1 MGLSQYKT
9 VILVVT
15 AALALLIASPSI
27 QQVLVYPQTDNFTEF
42 WMFGPNH
49 DASYPGNVTVNQNY
63 RIYLDVTNHLG
74 TATDYKVEIKFR
86 NQTQSGPDSFT
97 HTNSDMP
104 ALSSIAMVAADNQT
118 TETPLDISF
127 QYHTVNGTTS
137 TLVIDNI
144 TVNGFALDAS
154 KTKIAYDKEKGGFY
168 GNLFFELYIYNG
180 TTNAFQY
187 HQRYLSLWLKM
198 NT

>member
-1 MGLSQYKT
+1 MRLSQYKT

-15 AALALLIASPSI
+15 TVLALLIASSSI
-27 QQVLVYPQTDNFTEF
+27 QQLLVYPQTDNMTEF

-49 DASYPGNVTVNQNY
+49 DAAYPGNVTADQTY

-74 TATDYKVEIKFR
+74 SVAYYNTEIKFR
-86 NQTQSGPDSFT
+86 NQTQPGPGSFNRISST
-97 HTNSDMP
+97 LP
-104 ALSSIAMVAADNQT
+104 ALSNIALVAANNQT
-118 TETPLDISF
+118 AESPLDISF
-127 QYHTVNGTTS
+127 QYHVDNAAS
-137 TLVIDNI
+137 TLYMENV

-154 KTKIAYDKEKGGFY
+154 ATTITYDKDKGGYY

-180 TTNAFQY
+180 TTNNFQY

-198 NT
+198 NP

>member
-1 MGLSQYKT
+1 MGLSHYKT
-9 VILVVT
+9 LILVVT

-42 WMFGPNH
+42 WMFGSNH

-74 TATDYKVEIKFR
+74 STTNYNIEIKFR
-86 NQTQSGPDSFT
+86 NQTQSAPNSFN
-97 HTNSDMP
+97 HTNSDLP

-118 TETPLDISF
+118 AEAPLDISF

-137 TLVIDNI
+137 TLVMDNV

-154 KTKIAYDKEKGGFY
+154 KTTIAYDKTKGGFY

-198 NT
+198 NP

>member
-15 AALALLIASPSI
+15 TALALLIASSSI
-27 QQVLVYPQTDNFTEF
+27 QQLLVYPQTDNLTEF

-49 DASYPGNVTVNQNY
+49 DAAYPGNVTADQTY
-63 RIYLDVTNHLG
+63 RLYLDVTNHLG
-74 TATDYKVEIKFR
+74 SAAYYNTEIKFR
-86 NQTQSGPDSFT
+86 NQTQPGPGSFNRT
-97 HTNSDMP
+97 SSSLP
-104 ALSSIAMVAADNQT
+104 ALSSIAMVAANNQT
-118 TETPLDISF
+118 AEATLDISF
-127 QYHTVNGTTS
+127 QYHVVNGTTS
-137 TLVIDNI
+137 TLYMDNV
-144 TVNGFALDAS
+144 TVNGFAIDAS
-154 KTKIAYDKEKGGFY
+154 ATTIAWDKENDGFY
-168 GNLFFELYIYNG
+168 GNLVFELYIYNG

>member
-15 AALALLIASPSI
+15 TVLALLIASPAI
-27 QQVLVYPQTDNFTEF
+27 QQLLVYPQTDNLTEF

-49 DASYPGNVTVNQNY
+49 DAAYPGNVTADQTY
-63 RIYLDVTNHLG
+63 RLYLGVTNHLG
-74 TATDYKVEIKFR
+74 SAAYYNAEIVFR
-86 NQTQSGPDSFT
+86 NQTQSGPDSFSRT
-97 HTNSDMP
+97 SGDLP
-104 ALSSIAMVAADNQT
+104 SLSSIAIVAADNQT
-118 TETPLDISF
+118 TEVPLDISC
-127 QYHTVNGTTS
+127 QYHVVNGTTS
-137 TLVIDNI
+137 TLYMDKV

-154 KTKIAYDKEKGGFY
+154 ATTITWDKTKDGFF
-168 GNLFFELYIYNG
+168 GNLVFELYVYNG

-198 NT
+198 NS

>member
-1 MGLSQYKT
+1 MGLSHYKT
-9 VILVVT
+9 VILVIT
-15 AALALLIASPSI
+15 TALALLIASSSI
-27 QQVLVYPQTDNFTEF
+27 QQLLVYPQTDNLTEF

-49 DASYPGNVTVNQNY
+49 DAAYPGNVTADQTY

-74 TATDYKVEIKFR
+74 SAAYYNVEMQFR
-86 NQTQSGPDSFT
+86 NQTQSGPGSFNRT
-97 HTNSDMP
+97 SSDLTP
-104 ALSSIAMVAADNQT
+104 LSSIAMVTADNQT
-118 TETPLDISF
+118 AEAALDISF
-127 QYHTVNGTTS
+127 QYHGASGDAS
-137 TLVIDNI
+137 TLYMDNV

-154 KTKIAYDKEKGGFY
+154 ATTITYDKDKGGFY
-168 GNLFFELYIYNG
+168 GNLVFELYIYNS

>member
-1 MGLSQYKT
+1 
-9 VILVVT
+9 
-15 AALALLIASPSI
+15 
-27 QQVLVYPQTDNFTEF
+27 
-42 WMFGPNH
+42 MFGPNH
-49 DASYPGNVTVNQNY
+49 DASYPGNVTADQNY

-86 NQTQSGPDSFT
+86 NQTQSAPDSFT

-127 QYHTVNGTTS
+127 QYHTINGTTS
-137 TLVIDNI
+137 KLVMDNV
-144 TVNGFALDAS
+144 TVNGFALDTS
-154 KTKIAYDKEKGGFY
+154 KTTIMWDEAKGGFY